1 MPSFANIIQLS
12 KVRLTSSVVFS
23 AIAGYFIAA
32 DQFDILPFTYLVIGG
47 FLVVA
52 ASNGFNQILEK
63 EYDKLMERTA
73 DRPLPTERMSISES
87 FWICLMMSLLGVFL
101 LYRINFLSGFFGTL
115 SIILYVLVYT
125 PLKRISPISVFVG
138 AFPGAIPFMLGWV
151 AASTNSFDIEPGLLF
166 AVQFIW
172 QFPHFWAI
180 AWVCDD
186 DYKKAGFK
194 MLPGKKDKSTAWKN
208 VIYTFFL
215 IPLSVLPVFGITGNL
230 QLSIIAAVLVS
241 IAGIWFFSIAVALY
255 KKLTYESAKNLM
267 FASFVYLPFVQLVFI
282 LDKIFRELIFY

>member
-1 MPSFANIIQLS
+1 MSFFTEIIQLS
-12 KVRLTSSVVFS
+12 KVRLTASVVFS

-32 DQFDILPFTYLVIGG
+32 DQFDFLLFSYLVIGG

-63 EYDKLMERTA
+63 DYDKLMARTS
-73 DRPLPTERMSISES
+73 DRPLPRGRMSVSEA
-87 FWICLMMSLLGVFL
+87 FWISLFMVLLGVFL

-115 SIILYVLVYT
+115 SVILYVLVYT

-151 AASTNSFDIEPGLLF
+151 AATNDFDIEPGILF
-166 AVQFIW
+166 AIQFIW

-180 AWVCDD
+180 AWVCND

-194 MLPGKKDKSTAWKN
+194 MLPGEKDKSTAWKN
-208 VIYTFFL
+208 VVYTFFL
-215 IPLSVLPVFGITGNL
+215 IPLSVLPVFGITGGL
-230 QLSIIAAVLVS
+230 QLSIIAAVLVF
-241 IAGIWFFSIAVALY
+241 IAGIWFFSVSINLF
-255 KKLTYESAKNLM
+255 KKLTDESAKKLM
-267 FASFVYLPFVQLVFI
+267 FTSFIYLPTIQLIFI
-282 LDKIFRELIFY
+282 LDKILRGLIVN

>member
-1 MPSFANIIQLS
+1 MPSFADIIQLS
-12 KVRLTSSVVFS
+12 KVRLTASVVFS

-32 DQFDILPFTYLVIGG
+32 DQFDILLFTYLVIGG

-52 ASNGFNQILEK
+52 ASNGFNQVLEK
-63 EYDKLMERTA
+63 EYDKLMVRTA
-73 DRPLPTERMSISES
+73 DRPLPTERMSVSEV
-87 FWICLMMSLLGVFL
+87 FWISLLMGLFGVFL

-151 AASTNSFDIEPGLLF
+151 AATNDFDIEPGILF
-166 AVQFIW
+166 AIQFIW

-180 AWVCDD
+180 AWVCND

-208 VIYTFFL
+208 VVYTFFL
-215 IPLSVLPVFGITGNL
+215 IPLSVLPVFGITGSL
-230 QLSIIAAVLVS
+230 KLSFIAAFLVS
-241 IAGIWFFSIAVALY
+241 IVGIWFLSIAINLF
-255 KKLTYESAKNLM
+255 KKLTDDSAKKLM
-267 FASFVYLPFVQLVFI
+267 FASFIYLPSIQLIFI
-282 LDKIFRELIFY
+282 LDKVMRGLILN

>member
-1 MPSFANIIQLS
+1 MPSFADIIQLS
-12 KVRLTSSVVFS
+12 KVRLTASVVFS

-32 DQFDILPFTYLVIGG
+32 DQFDVLLFTYLVIGG

-63 EYDKLMERTA
+63 EYDKLMARTA
-73 DRPLPTERMSISES
+73 DRPLPTGRMSISEA
-87 FWICLMMSLLGVFL
+87 FWISLLMGLLGVFL
-101 LYRINFLSGFFGTL
+101 FYRINFLSGFFGTL

-151 AASTNSFDIEPGLLF
+151 AATNDFDIEPGILF
-166 AVQFIW
+166 AIQFIW

-180 AWVCDD
+180 AWVCND

-194 MLPGKKDKSTAWKN
+194 MLPGEKDKSTAWKN
-208 VIYTFFL
+208 VVYTFFL
-215 IPLSVLPVFGITGNL
+215 IPLSILPVFGITGSL
-230 QLSIIAAVLVS
+230 QLSVIAAIFVA
-241 IAGIWFFSIAVALY
+241 IAGVWFFSKAITLFKELTDDSA
-255 KKLTYESAKNLM
+255 KKLI
-267 FASFVYLPFVQLVFI
+267 FASFIYLPIVQLIYI
-282 LDKIFRELIFY
+282 LDKIL

>member
-1 MPSFANIIQLS
+1 MPSFTDIVQLS

-32 DQFDILPFTYLVIGG
+32 EHFDALLFAYLVIGG

-63 EYDKLMERTA
+63 DYDKLMVRTA
-73 DRPLPTERMSISES
+73 DRPLPTKRMSVAEV
-87 FWICLMMSLLGVFL
+87 FWISLIMGLLGAFL
-101 LYRINFLSGFFGTL
+101 LYRINFLSGFFGML
-115 SIILYVLVYT
+115 SIFLYVLLYT

-151 AASTNSFDIEPGLLF
+151 AATNDFDIEPGILF
-166 AVQFIW
+166 AIQFIW

-180 AWVCDD
+180 AWVCND
-186 DYKKAGFK
+186 DYKNAGFK

-208 VIYTFFL
+208 VVYTFFL
-215 IPLSVLPVFGITGNL
+215 IPLSVLPVFGITGSL
-230 QLSIIAAVLVS
+230 KLSVIAAFLVS
-241 IAGIWFFSIAVALY
+241 VVGIWFLSIAVTLF
-255 KKLTYESAKNLM
+255 KKLTDDSAKKLM
-267 FASFVYLPFVQLVFI
+267 FASFIYLPAIQLIYI
-282 LDKIFRELIFY
+282 LDKVLREFIVN

>member
-1 MPSFANIIQLS
+1 MPSFTDIVQLS

-32 DQFDILPFTYLVIGG
+32 EHFDALLFTYLVIGG

-63 EYDKLMERTA
+63 DFDKLMVRTA
-73 DRPLPTERMSISES
+73 DRPLPTKRMSVAEV
-87 FWICLMMSLLGVFL
+87 FWISLMMGLLGVFL
-101 LYRINFLSGFFGTL
+101 LYRINFLSGFFGML
-115 SIILYVLVYT
+115 SIFLYVLLYT

-151 AASTNSFDIEPGLLF
+151 AATNDFDIEPGILF
-166 AVQFIW
+166 AIQFIW

-180 AWVCDD
+180 AWVCND
-186 DYKKAGFK
+186 DYKNAGFK

-208 VIYTFFL
+208 VVYTFFL
-215 IPLSVLPVFGITGNL
+215 IPLSVLPVFGITGSL
-230 QLSIIAAVLVS
+230 KLSVIAAFLVS
-241 IAGIWFFSIAVALY
+241 VVGIWFLSIAVSLF
-255 KKLTYESAKNLM
+255 KKLTDDSAKKLM
-267 FASFVYLPFVQLVFI
+267 FASFIYLPAIQLIYI
-282 LDKIFRELIFY
+282 LDKVLREFIVN

>member
-32 DQFDILPFTYLVIGG
+32 DQFDVLPFTYLVIGG

-63 EYDKLMERTA
+63 EYDKLMARTA
-73 DRPLPTERMSISES
+73 DRPLPTERMSISEA
-87 FWICLMMSLLGVFL
+87 FWISLMMGLLGVFL

-125 PLKRISPISVFVG
+125 PLKCISPISVFVG
-138 AFPGAIPFMLGWV
+138 AFPGAIPFMLGWI

-215 IPLSVLPVFGITGNL
+215 IPLSLLPVFGITGNL
-230 QLSIIAAVLVS
+230 QLSIIAAVLVT
-241 IAGIWFFSIAVALY
+241 IAGIWFFSIAVTLF
-255 KKLTYESAKNLM
+255 KKLTDESAKKLM
-267 FASFVYLPFVQLVFI
+267 FASFIYLPFVQLVFI
-282 LDKIFRELIFY
+282 LDKIFRELMFS